1 MSENLFT
8 NVNGLKICYKLHGKG
23 KPVFLVHGFGT
34 SKEFW
39 IGQIQELAK
48 RYQIIYFD
56 LRGAGKSDRPN
67 HLYTME
73 MYVEDLR
80 GLMDILNIKK
90 AHLVGHSFGGMI
102 SMNFC
107 LKYPDY
113 IDKLILMAT
122 LPSWS
127 RDLSG
132 LELWKKNQIELYE
145 SMLKNPI
152 ETFYSKMKLRLTRKF
167 LNSMREDPKN
177 KLHGIIST
185 EELIERGRVDPMKTT
200 DIINMANAMGQHD
213 TLDRLNE
220 IKNET
225 LIMCG
230 EKDRFTPKS
239 IANQMKDIIQNSK
252 LKMFSGSHW
261 FPLENAPDVNQAII
275 DFLEKSISA

>member
-1 MSENLFT
+1 MQ
-8 NVNGLKICYKLHGKG
+8 GKG

-34 SKEFW
+34 NKEFW

-48 RYQIIYFD
+48 RYQILYFD
-56 LRGAGKSDRPN
+56 LKGAGKSDRPN

-113 IDKLILMAT
+113 VDKLILMAT

-177 KLHGIIST
+177 NLHGIIST
-185 EELIERGRVDPMKTT
+185 EELIERGKVDPMKTT

-239 IANQMKDIIQNSK
+239 IANQMKDIIPNSK
-252 LKMFSGSHW
+252 LKRFSGSHW

-275 DFLEKSISA
+275 DFLENLISA

>member
-1 MSENLFT
+1 MSEDLFT
-8 NVNGLKICYKLHGKG
+8 TVKGLKTCYKLQGKG
-23 KPVFLVHGFGT
+23 KPVFLIHGFGT
-34 SKEFW
+34 NKEFW
-39 IGQIQELAK
+39 IGQIQKLAK
-48 RYQIIYFD
+48 KYQIIYFD
-56 LRGAGKSDRPN
+56 LKGAGKSDRPN

-113 IDKLILMAT
+113 VDKLILMAT

-167 LNSMREDPKN
+167 LNSMREDPKT

-185 EELIERGRVDPMKTT
+185 EELIERGKVDPMKTT

-239 IANQMKDIIQNSK
+239 IANQMKEIIPNSK

-275 DFLEKSISA
+275 DFLENLISA

>member
-1 MSENLFT
+1 MSEDLFT
-8 NVNGLKICYKLHGKG
+8 KVNGLKICYKLQGKG
-23 KPVFLVHGFGT
+23 KPVFLAHGFGT
-34 SKEFW
+34 NKEFW

-67 HLYTME
+67 PLYTME

-80 GLMDILNIKK
+80 GLIDILNMKK
-90 AHLVGHSFGGMI
+90 VHLVGHSFGGMI

-107 LKYPDY
+107 LKFPDY
-113 IDKLILMAT
+113 VDKLILMAT

-127 RDLSG
+127 GDLSG

-145 SMLKNPI
+145 SMLKKPV
-152 ETFYSKMKLRLTRKF
+152 ETFYDKMKLRLTRKF
-167 LNSMREDPKN
+167 LNSMRDNPKN
-177 KLHGIIST
+177 ILHGIIST
-185 EELIERGRVDPMKTT
+185 EELIEMGKINPMKPA

-220 IKNET
+220 IKNDT

-239 IANQMKDIIQNSK
+239 IANQMNDIIPNSK
-252 LKMFSGSHW
+252 LKMLSGSHW
-261 FPLENAPDVNQAII
+261 FPLENAPEVNQAVI
-275 DFLEKSISA
+275 DFLERSAS

>member
-8 NVNGLKICYKLHGKG
+8 NVNGLKICYKLQGKG

-34 SKEFW
+34 NKEFW
-39 IGQIQELAK
+39 IGQIQDLAK

-56 LRGAGKSDRPN
+56 LKGAGKSDRPN

-73 MYVEDLR
+73 TYVEDLR

-113 IDKLILMAT
+113 VDKLILMAT

-127 RDLSG
+127 GDLSG
-132 LELWKKNQIELYE
+132 LKLWKKNQIELYE
-145 SMLKNPI
+145 SMLKNPVD
-152 ETFYSKMKLRLTRKF
+152 TFYSKMKLRLTRKF
-167 LNSMREDPKN
+167 LNSMREDPKI
-177 KLHGIIST
+177 KLHEIIST
-185 EELIERGRVDPMKTT
+185 EELIEMGKVDPMKPT
-200 DIINMANAMGQHD
+200 DIINMANVMGQHD
-213 TLDRLNE
+213 TLNRLNE
-220 IKNET
+220 IKSDT

-230 EKDRFTPKS
+230 EKDKFTPKL
-239 IANQMKDIIQNSK
+239 IANQMKEIIPNSK
-252 LKMFSGSHW
+252 LEIFSGSHW
-261 FPLENAPDVNQAII
+261 FPIENAPDVNQAVI
-275 DFLEKSISA
+275 DFLEISIST